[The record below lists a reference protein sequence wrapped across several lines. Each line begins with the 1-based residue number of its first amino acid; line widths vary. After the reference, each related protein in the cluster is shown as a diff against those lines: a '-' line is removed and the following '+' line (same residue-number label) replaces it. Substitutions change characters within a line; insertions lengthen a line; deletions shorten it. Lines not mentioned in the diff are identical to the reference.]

1 MLDMENRNEY
11 KDMNWKYFKR
21 DISWLSFNRR
31 VLLEARNKELPLF
44 ERIKFLSIYS
54 SNQEEFYRI
63 RVSEHRNLVMLKN
76 CSSAEYQNAKET
88 LAEINAEVSRQVKD
102 FSYIFTHE
110 ILPELAYNDIVLYQ
124 GQPMPDFHKDFIRNY
139 FKEEIFPYLQPV
151 LILKDH
157 ISSFLRD
164 NRLYLSIQ
172 VHPRG
177 SQDSQI
183 YYALIKVPFSKV
195 PRFIELPYY
204 ELIHYLMFVDDFI
217 VYNLD
222 IVFPGFVVDAY
233 YSVRVS
239 RDADFSIDSN
249 QKENI
254 VDEIRKHVKKR
265 KTGVANRLVYNA
277 MMPHE
282 MLSYLCQAY
291 NIPESQC
298 IAAGRYLTL
307 EDLIKLPNPT
317 GKKLAVESPIPLR
330 VPEFDRS
337 GSVFKVIKSH
347 DMLLHFPYQSFDYL
361 IRFLMESAY
370 DPKVEEI
377 KLTQYRVAENSE
389 VINALVTAARNGK
402 KVTVYVELKARFDEE
417 NNIFTSEQM
426 QKAGIHV
433 IYGVPGLKVHAKVA
447 LILRRSIGG
456 TNMEKSFAFLSTGNF
471 NEKTAKVYS
480 DIGLFTYNT
489 QIITELNCLF
499 EILEGKDVP
508 PIFNTLLV
516 AQYNMLDVLKSMID
530 QEIGAAQE
538 GKKAYII
545 LKMNGLQDIDM
556 INKLYEAS
564 NAGVQIDLI
573 ILGICCL
580 VPNQPYS
587 HNIRIIRII
596 DQYLEHARIW
606 YFYAGGNEC
615 VYLSSADW
623 MKRNLSRRIETAFP
637 IVDDRLKKQ
646 IIRILHYQLADN
658 VQACQIDEHLNNI
671 YVQNNNPERVRA
683 QQKIYEMLQEE
694 VALSMNYHQS

>member
-1 MLDMENRNEY
+1 MLDKKNSENRNM
-11 KDMNWKYFKR
+11 DRKYFKR

-63 RVSEHRNLVMLKN
+63 RVSEHRHLIAKGDN
-76 CSSAEYQNAKET
+76 STEEARNAKET
-88 LAEINAEVSRQVKD
+88 LAEINAEVGRQVKD

-110 ILPELAYNDIVLYQ
+110 ILPELAANNIVLYQ
-124 GQPMPDFHKDFIRNY
+124 GQPIPDFHKEFARNY

-164 NRLYLSIQ
+164 NRLYLAIQ
-172 VHPRG
+172 LHKKDAE
-177 SQDSQI
+177 DSRI
-183 YYALIKVPFSKV
+183 YYALIKIPFTKV
-195 PRFIELPYY
+195 PRFIGLPPY
-204 ELIHYLMFVDDFI
+204 EGKHYLMFIDDAI
-217 VYNLD
+217 GYNLD
-222 IVFPGFVVDAY
+222 IVFPGFNVDAY

-239 RDADFSIDSN
+239 RDADFAIDSN
-249 QKENI
+249 QKDNI

-282 MLSYLCQAY
+282 MLHYLCQTY

-317 GKKLAVESPIPLR
+317 HKKLTIEPPTPLR

-337 GSVFKVIKSH
+337 GSIFKVIKAH

-417 NNIFTSEQM
+417 NNISTSELM
-426 QKAGIHV
+426 KKAGIHV
-433 IYGVPGLKVHAKVA
+433 IYGVSGLKVHAKVA

-471 NEKTAKVYS
+471 NEKTAKIYS
-480 DIGLFTYNT
+480 DIGLFTYDT

-499 EILEGKDVP
+499 EILEGKHITP
-508 PIFNTLLV
+508 EFKTLLV
-516 AQYNMLDVLKSMID
+516 AQYNMLDALKSMID
-530 QEIGAAQE
+530 REIKAAKD

-545 LKMNGLQDIDM
+545 LKMNGLQDTDM

-564 NAGVQIDLI
+564 EAGVQIDLI
-573 ILGICCL
+573 IRGICCL
-580 VPNQPYS
+580 IPNQPYS
-587 HNIRIIRII
+587 RNICIIRII

-606 YFYAGGNEC
+606 YFYAGGKEE
-615 VYLSSADW
+615 VYMTSADW
-623 MKRNLSRRIETAFP
+623 MKRNLNRRIETAFP
-637 IVDDRLKKQ
+637 ILDEKLKNQ
-646 IIRILHYQLADN
+646 IIRILHYQLTDN
-658 VQACQIDEHLNNI
+658 VQACLIDEHLNNI
-671 YVQNNNPERVRA
+671 YVQNNNSERIRA
-683 QQKIYEMLQEE
+683 QQKIYEMLRDDNLLPINNEQ
-694 VALSMNYHQS
+694 Q